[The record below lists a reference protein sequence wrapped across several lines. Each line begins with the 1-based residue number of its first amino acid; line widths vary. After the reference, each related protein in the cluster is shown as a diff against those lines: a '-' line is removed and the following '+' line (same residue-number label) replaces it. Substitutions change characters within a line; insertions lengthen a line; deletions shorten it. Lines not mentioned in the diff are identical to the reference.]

1 MAFGKEVLYEHKLR
15 NTAQRALLGF
25 QSETLVHL
33 FLECPVFEPF
43 WKDVIIRCWNIK
55 RSDNIN
61 PREPFTATNPESKRF
76 YALNQYLLIPKYHI
90 FLAGSVST
98 GKTKPNVKRQV
109 AMPLKTQTAE
119 NTKLSGP
126 LPVFA
131 MRKVFFLFYLLCT
144 CILPT
149 YFPCSNDES

>member
-15 NTAQRALLGF
+15 NTAQRALLGS

-33 FLECPVFEPF
+33 FLECAVFEPF

-61 PREPFTATNPESKRF
+61 PREPFTATNPESQRF
-76 YALNQYLLIPKYHI
+76 FALNQYLLIPKYHI

-98 GKTKPNVKRQV
+98 GKIKPNVKD
-109 AMPLKTQTAE
+109 KW
-119 NTKLSGP
+119 
-126 LPVFA
+126 
-131 MRKVFFLFYLLCT
+131 LCH
-144 CILPT
+144 
-149 YFPCSNDES
+149 